1 MKKLFTLL
9 FTFGSLTSVFAQYNN
24 DNKMSQPG
32 RNDNNNSYEYRN
44 NNGRYPAPSQSREMN
59 GRDNDRKDYANN
71 DRRYNNAFSMTN
83 REKEFKIQ
91 QIRREYDYKINA
103 LNQNRFIRLRDKS
116 WHIQNLQKQ
125 KFDEIRNIELC
136 YNDSRNRYNDS
147 RSNRW

>member
-24 DNKMSQPG
+24 DNNRSE
-32 RNDNNNSYEYRN
+32 RNSNNNNSYEYRN
-44 NNGRYPAPSQSREMN
+44 NNDRYPAPSQRPEMN
-59 GRDNDRKDYANN
+59 GRNRDNNDYAYN
-71 DRRYNNAFSMTN
+71 DRRYNNAFSMTS
-83 REKEFKIQ
+83 RERDYKIQ

-103 LNQNRFIRLRDKS
+103 LHQNRFIRLREKN

-125 KFDEIRNIELC
+125 QYEEIRNVELR
-136 YNDSRNRYNDS
+136 YNDSRNRFNGS